1 MEKNWLVIQYCYC
14 HGFKAWRCH
23 GWEPRQLADEN
34 NWKCRHNQRAWQL
47 TPHYIFWKVL
57 APPVRTVC
65 WIGTELRDPPVFDG
79 TTSVG
84 DFLEFKAP
92 EEQRVLALDVALKGT
107 SARWWAIHKENLT
120 TWEKFSLPWSTGFLL
135 PEFKIQNVAVGKEV
149 LLEQY

>member
-1 MEKNWLVIQYCYC
+1 MKIIGNVVTTKERDNLHHITFSGK
-14 HGFKAWRCH
+14 
-23 GWEPRQLADEN
+23 
-34 NWKCRHNQRAWQL
+34 
-47 TPHYIFWKVL
+47 FWHHQSEL
-57 APPVRTVC
+57 C

-120 TWEKFSLPWSTGFLL
+120 TWEKFSLP
-135 PEFKIQNVAVGKEV
+135 
-149 LLEQY
+149 